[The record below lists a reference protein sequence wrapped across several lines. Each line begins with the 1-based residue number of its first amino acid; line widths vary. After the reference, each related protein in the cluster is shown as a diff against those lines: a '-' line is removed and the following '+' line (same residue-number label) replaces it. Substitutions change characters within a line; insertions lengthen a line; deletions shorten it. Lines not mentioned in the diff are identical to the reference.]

1 MNLIAN
7 YEFDSNPNGNV
18 VVAVRDNSS
27 IKIRRDA
34 TYTRKQTSFNASTEV
49 YSVPE
54 SGVTIRKDV
63 ANAEGNPSGQRLS
76 AAVQFRLPVAVSS
89 TDLDELI
96 LDLRAYVNDTELK
109 DNLLKLSLPTLTIP
123 ESGGA

>member
-1 MNLIAN
+1 MNLITN
-7 YEFDSNPNGNV
+7 YELDSTPNGNT
-18 VVAVRDNSS
+18 VVAVRSNSS

-89 TDLDELI
+89 ADLDELI
-96 LDLRAYVNDTELK
+96 VDLRAYVNDTELK
-109 DNLLKLSLPTLTIP
+109 NNLLKLSLPTLAT
-123 ESGGA
+123 ESGGT

>member
-7 YEFDSNPNGNV
+7 YELDSIPNGNV
-18 VVAVRDNSS
+18 VVATRTNSS

-34 TYTRKQTSFNASTEV
+34 TYTRKQTSFNAQSGI

-63 ANAEGNPSGQRLS
+63 ANVDGNPSGQRLS
-76 AAVQFRLPVAVSS
+76 AAVQFRLPVATASA
-89 TDLDELI
+89 DLDELI
-96 LDLRAYVNDTELK
+96 ADLRAYVNDAQLK
-109 DNLLKLSLPTLTIP
+109 DNLLKLSLPTS
-123 ESGGA
+123 EAAGA

>member
-1 MNLIAN
+1 MNLIPN
-7 YEFDSNPNGNV
+7 YALDATPNGNT

-27 IKIRRDA
+27 IKIKRDA
-34 TYTRKQTSFNASTEV
+34 TYTRKQTSFNSSTEV

-76 AAVQFRLPVAVSS
+76 AAVQFRLPVAVASA
-89 TDLDELI
+89 DLDELI
-96 LDLRAYVNDTELK
+96 VDLRAYVNDTELK
-109 DNLLKLSLPTLTIP
+109 ANLLKLSLPTCCA
-123 ESGGA
+123 EDEGA